1 VEDLLLWA
9 ELRVRA
15 EALGVAQ
22 VDVSAGVLLVRLAA
36 DTTVEASQAQ
46 ALARRWRG
54 VTLTPQGVL
63 RLPVPPG
70 GAPLAALA
78 EALGALEELP
88 LGGLA
93 RAGL

>member
-1 VEDLLLWA
+1 ME
-9 ELRVRA
+9 
-15 EALGVAQ
+15 
-22 VDVSAGVLLVRLAA
+22 
-36 DTTVEASQAQ
+36 

-54 VTLTPQGVL
+54 VTVTPQGVL

-70 GAPLAALA
+70 TAPLAALGD
-78 EALGALEELP
+78 ALGALEERA